1 MQLEF
6 TVAIQDVLN
15 YERYHHPMPLVQRRM
30 EALWLKS
37 HGLPHGQIAQLVN
50 ITENTLRDYFQL
62 YVEGGVERLKEV
74 AIQGPESALQDHY
87 ASLEAY
93 FRAYPPATIK
103 EAQSKIEVLTGIK
116 RSETQV
122 REFLKKNSISAA
134 GASGCSRPKLTPTG
148 KPLSGRGVGPALSP
162 GPCGA
167 ACRLL
172 CRCRAL
178 CVSSIPGVSLVSHPA
193 VRARPRGPA
202 TLQRPGG
209 AQRDHP

>member
-1 MQLEF
+1 MTMQWEF
-6 TVAIQDVLN
+6 TPAIQDVLN

-50 ITENTLRDYFQL
+50 SPENTLRDYFQL
-62 YVEGGVERLKEV
+62 YVEGGVERLKDV

-103 EAQSKIEVLTGIK
+103 EAQSKIEALTGIK

-122 REFLKKNSISAA
+122 REFLKKNSSSAA

-148 KPLSGRGVGPALSP
+148 KHAIWPRSWT
-162 GPCGA
+162 
-167 ACRLL
+167 
-172 CRCRAL
+172 RA
-178 CVSSIPGVSLVSHPA
+178 
-193 VRARPRGPA
+193 
-202 TLQRPGG
+202 
-209 AQRDHP
+209 